1 MPLGY
6 PILGTPRMPSILSLA
21 PTKPLDQMNR
31 LSDMGRF
38 PPLVH
43 AGATLNV
50 LLTIAFTLIVFAHYG
65 GLPWALPV
73 WVAVVLALNLMPV
86 LLLRATGWRASAP
99 YPPIEHMAFGGD
111 QHRFPDWVYLAASA
125 DMAFWIAVAWC
136 TFATIPANIALPAVQ
151 GVAFLCTFAPVWLR
165 IFRPDAVKGRA

>member
-1 MPLGY
+1 MAPKF
-6 PILGTPRMPSILSLA
+6 SLP

-50 LLTIAFTLIVFAHYG
+50 LLTIALTLVVFAHYAE
-65 GLPWALPV
+65 LPWALPA
-73 WVAVVLALNLMPV
+73 WTALVLSLNLMPV
-86 LLLRATGWRASAP
+86 AALRATGWRAGAP
-99 YPPIEHMAFGGD
+99 YPAIEKMSFGGD

-125 DMAFWIAVAWC
+125 DMAFWIALAWC
-136 TFATIPANIALPAVQ
+136 AFSTLPVVAALLSVQ
-151 GVAFLCTFAPVWLR
+151 LLALLCTFAPVWLR
-165 IFRPDAVKGRA
+165 PLRRSRSAPGSDAQDWA